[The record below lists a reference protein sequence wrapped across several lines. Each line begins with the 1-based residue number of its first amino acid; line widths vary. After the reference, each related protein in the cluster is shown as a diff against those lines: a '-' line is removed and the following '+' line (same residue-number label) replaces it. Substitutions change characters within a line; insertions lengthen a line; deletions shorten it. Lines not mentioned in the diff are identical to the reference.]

1 MNVPFILA
9 PAMGQQCVITQ
20 MEVTRVNVLKVIQE
34 MASNAQVMLVKYLIL
49 ILYYFLALTNTVL
62 LKNRLIKHQAA
73 TDTTFSANNGRSRSN
88 ALMCQ

>member
-1 MNVPFILA
+1 MNVPFILS

-20 MEVTRVNVLKVIQE
+20 MGVTRVSVSKVIQE
-34 MASNAQVMLVKYLIL
+34 MASNAQVMLVKHFIL